1 MVLICRAKYDLFS
14 FSPHL
19 LTQSPIESNWN
30 KTHRFLKRI
39 LNLKIIHIYFNVP
52 NQIQGDPLPMVTWH
66 RENGE
71 LPEGR
76 SRILLDNTLRM
87 EDTRPEDQG
96 RYICK
101 GHNEGGNVSV
111 AVKILVYG
119 EFSQ

>member
-1 MVLICRAKYDLFS
+1 M
-14 FSPHL
+14 
-19 LTQSPIESNWN
+19 PI
-30 KTHRFLKRI
+30 
-39 LNLKIIHIYFNVP
+39 
-52 NQIQGDPLPMVTWH
+52 VTWH

-71 LPEGR
+71 LPDGR

-119 EFSQ
+119 EFLGFILTFFIPFDKICILCP

>member
-1 MVLICRAKYDLFS
+1 MI
-14 FSPHL
+14 
-19 LTQSPIESNWN
+19 
-30 KTHRFLKRI
+30 
-39 LNLKIIHIYFNVP
+39 
-52 NQIQGDPLPMVTWH
+52 TWH

-71 LPEGR
+71 LPDGR

-119 EFSQ
+119 KYIKKANIFYEIFFLCILSS